1 MTLDAHHHNNSL
13 SYNRRLLVYKP
24 GDGGSDVHFSSVQR
38 GHVLADG
45 GARRRRYRDGQKTMF
60 KNVMRAMAV
69 FMVPMT
75 ASMPAGLFV
84 YWSASN
90 TFSVVQTAVL
100 KSKVMKKIL
109 KLPEPPKDA
118 MLNIKSPFQNISEV
132 RRWLS
137 FCEVLHRS
145 LTDSNAV
152 QMLKKEMA
160 VKDTA
165 TAEIVD
171 GSRPT
176 VVSAP
181 PPPSTL
187 SSTPPGRKPKA
198 ASSP

>member
-1 MTLDAHHHNNSL
+1 MHIIIITRCLITGDFWFTNLAMADPTYIFPVFNAVTF
-13 SYNRRLLVYKP
+13 LLMVEL
-24 GDGGSDVHFSSVQR
+24 G
-38 GHVLADG
+38 ADG
-45 GARRRRYRDGQKTMF
+45 IEMEQKTMF

>member
-1 MTLDAHHHNNSL
+1 MHIIIITRCLITGDFWFTNLAMADPTYIFPVFNAVTF
-13 SYNRRLLVYKP
+13 LLMVEL
-24 GDGGSDVHFSSVQR
+24 G
-38 GHVLADG
+38 ADG
-45 GARRRRYRDGQKTMF
+45 IEMEQKTMF

-145 LTDSNAV
+145 LTDSNAGK
-152 QMLKKEMA
+152 MLKKEMA